1 MPEEEN
7 VLVILPTGEGK
18 SLLYQS
24 MALYKPNHTI
34 PVVVP
39 TVSLAQDQEISLE
52 ENRKLY
58 NINKKHAYVGG
69 NKDVNNSILDL
80 ISSGNQGLLFSN
92 PESFVTSLK
101 GPLIESA
108 KKGNIDSFFID
119 EAHLVYSW
127 GIDFR
132 SEYQALAGLI
142 NELRSVSPLGKS
154 QK

>member
-1 MPEEEN
+1 MEYKKRLWSSKNINSDPWIQSNFGFKTYRGSGQKLAVRSILHMPEEEN

-101 GPLIESA
+101 
-108 KKGNIDSFFID
+108 
-119 EAHLVYSW
+119 V
-127 GIDFR
+127 
-132 SEYQALAGLI
+132 
-142 NELRSVSPLGKS
+142 
-154 QK
+154 